1 MATITF
7 RTSNEE
13 KEMIKELAKHHGM
26 TLSDFI
32 KETIMRKIEDELDY
46 KIADERFSEYERT
59 GEDAIPFNEV
69 LKEFGIK

>member
-13 KEMIKELAKHHGM
+13 KEMIKELAKHYGM

-32 KETIMRKIEDELDY
+32 KEK
-46 KIADERFSEYERT
+46 S
-59 GEDAIPFNEV
+59 
-69 LKEFGIK
+69 